1 MLQATELATK
11 SRSKH
16 ATSGYK
22 EALVEILG
30 VRTDYF
36 GEIGRLK
43 DELNAVIL
51 AHYYQEPEIQDLA
64 DFVGDSLGL
73 ARQAQGTDADVIVF
87 CGGRFMAETAA
98 TIRFGLGRF
107 TTSEEV
113 ERAAALVV
121 RAVG

>member
-16 ATSGYK
+16 ATGGYK

-30 VRTDYF
+30 SGLTIS
-36 GEIGRLK
+36 EIGRLK